1 MPCYRTLAQALAV
14 VTPAEV
20 HRELVALVHHI
31 PIQPLLQGGI
41 ICHRVV
47 TFHHSAITISLA
59 KRLDLGGHLSQAL
72 TGRGVDP
79 KFQELM
85 QA

>member
-1 MPCYRTLAQALAV
+1 VQHQVPWYRTLAHALAV

-31 PIQPLLQGGI
+31 LIHPLLQGGI
-41 ICHRVV
+41 ICNRVD

-59 KRLDLGGHLSQAL
+59 ERLDLGGHLS
-72 TGRGVDP
+72 
-79 KFQELM
+79 
-85 QA
+85 